1 MRLKGKVAVITGGE
15 GPLGREVTKKFLAE
29 GAKVVIGWFAAEEWE
44 EAKKLI
50 PGDYKEQF
58 TDLRFDATKE
68 DQVQSLMEK
77 AKSTFGS
84 IDILI
89 HAVGMVYV
97 GGMLWETD
105 TAILERLI
113 DVNLKSAFLCSKHA
127 LKSMLEKKSGRIV
140 VFPPTVVNEPHPHF
154 GAYALSKVGLV
165 TLVNQLREE
174 LKDTNITVNAVMPSV
189 MDTFRTR
196 KMPNAAPDNWVQ
208 PSDVAAFLS
217 FICSDEAKVL
227 SGSILKVLGK
237 V

>member
-29 GAKVVIGWFAAEEWE
+29 GAKVAIGWFAPDEWE
-44 EAKKLI
+44 DAKKLI
-50 PGDYKEQF
+50 PAEYKAQI
-58 TDLRFDATKE
+58 TDMRFDATKE
-68 DQVQSLMEK
+68 DQVKSLMEK
-77 AKSTFGS
+77 VKNTFGS

-105 TAILERLI
+105 TAILERLFS
-113 DVNLKSAFLCSKHA
+113 VNTLSAFLCSKHA
-127 LKSMLEKKSGRIV
+127 LKVMLEKKSGRIV
-140 VFPPTVVNEPHPHF
+140 VFPPTVVTEPHPHF
-154 GAYALSKVGLV
+154 GPYAISKAGLV
-165 TLVNQLREE
+165 TMVQQLREE

-196 KMPNAAPDNWVQ
+196 KMPNAAPDNWVK
-208 PSDVAAFLS
+208 PSDVAEFLS
-217 FICSDEAKVL
+217 YICSDEAKVL